1 MVELEG
7 QAAPA
12 QGQTPPARAPA
23 PVRTPA
29 AAWLLLAPLAAWLL
43 LFVVAPTI
51 LLVVIS
57 FCERDFIGRVVYHF
71 TWENYVRAF
80 QPVYFSIL
88 VRSIEYAGL
97 TTAICL
103 LLGYPLAYYIATCR
117 EGLRD
122 GLLLL
127 VMIPFWTSFL
137 IRTYA
142 WITILGHDGLLNG
155 LLVATHLLAAPADL
169 LYTPGAVVLGLIHN
183 YLPFMI
189 LPIYASLE
197 KLDPSLVEA
206 AYDLGAGPWRTL
218 REVTLP
224 LTMPGIA
231 GGALLVFVPS
241 IAMFAIVTLM
251 GGGSTELI
259 GNTIQKQFTSGRN
272 QPFGAALG
280 TLLLVIFL
288 AAFALAG
295 RSYSSARKISS
306 GG

>member
-1 MVELEG
+1 VVELEG
-7 QAAPA
+7 HEA
-12 QGQTPPARAPA
+12 QSGRVSPERR
-23 PVRTPA
+23 RTPL

-43 LFVVAPTI
+43 LFVVAPTV

-57 FCERDFIGRVVYHF
+57 FCERDFIGRIVYRF
-71 TWENYVRAF
+71 TWENYARAF
-80 QPVYFSIL
+80 DPVYLSIL
-88 VRSIEYAGL
+88 LRSVEYAGL
-97 TTAICL
+97 TTAVCL
-103 LLGYPLAYYIATCR
+103 VLGYPLAYFIASCR
-117 EGLRD
+117 ESARE

-142 WITILGHDGLLNG
+142 WITILGHDGLLNS
-155 LLVATHLLAAPADL
+155 LLVSTHLLATPADL

-183 YLPFMI
+183 YLPFMV

-197 KLDPSLVEA
+197 KLDRTLPEA
-206 AYDLGAGPWRTL
+206 AYDLGAGPWRTF
-218 REVTLP
+218 RSVTLP

-231 GGALLVFVPS
+231 GGALLVFIPA

-272 QPFGAALG
+272 QPLGAALG
-280 TLLLVIFL
+280 TLLLLVFL

-295 RSYSSARKISS
+295 RYSAARKTSN